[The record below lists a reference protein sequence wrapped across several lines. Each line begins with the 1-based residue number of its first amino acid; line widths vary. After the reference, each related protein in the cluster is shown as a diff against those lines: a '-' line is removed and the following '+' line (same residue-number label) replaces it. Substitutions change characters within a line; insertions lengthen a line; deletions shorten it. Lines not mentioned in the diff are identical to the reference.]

1 MELVRIIEK
10 DDKTARD
17 KIKKI
22 YGNDCLI
29 VSSSRIKN
37 KSELVIAIDLDN
49 QVDNIFLQKNK
60 KQSPFDLNKLTNT
73 NAQDNNDNRYL
84 NSSELFEKQ
93 KANQLASDIKE
104 EILALREE
112 FDRFKRNFSSDEK
125 YLPENIAD
133 RLKNFDLPFTLY
145 KMIED
150 EILETK
156 NIKIASKNL
165 EAIIK
170 KNIHF
175 SNIDYPLAKKI
186 VFYGP
191 SGSGKTTLL
200 RTINGLENLSGG
212 EIYFDNQKVNNNTIL
227 EVQKKTGMIF
237 QEFNLVNN
245 LSAINNV
252 LTGLLN
258 SSNKFLSLFYLF
270 KKDQK
275 IEALKSLKTVGL
287 LEKSYNRSDEL
298 SGGQRQRVGIARAI
312 IKRPLL
318 LLADEPVASLDPKAA
333 NLILSLLKKINKE
346 FGTTILCNLHQV
358 DLAKKYSDRLVGLLD
373 GKIIFDEK
381 SENINK
387 SNLEKIYV

>member
-1 MELVRIIEK
+1 MLEINDLKKTFENGSPALKGVNLRINKGEF
-10 DDKTARD
+10 
-17 KIKKI
+17 
-22 YGNDCLI
+22 
-29 VSSSRIKN
+29 VS
-37 KSELVIAIDLDN
+37 
-49 QVDNIFLQKNK
+49 
-60 KQSPFDLNKLTNT
+60 
-73 NAQDNNDNRYL
+73 
-84 NSSELFEKQ
+84 
-93 KANQLASDIKE
+93 
-104 EILALREE
+104 IL
-112 FDRFKRNFSSDEK
+112 
-125 YLPENIAD
+125 
-133 RLKNFDLPFTLY
+133 
-145 KMIED
+145 
-150 EILETK
+150 
-156 NIKIASKNL
+156 
-165 EAIIK
+165 
-170 KNIHF
+170 
-175 SNIDYPLAKKI
+175 
-186 VFYGP
+186 GP

-200 RTINGLENLSGG
+200 RTINGLETSSGG
-212 EIYFDNQKVNNNTIL
+212 EIYFDNKKIDSNNIP

-245 LSAINNV
+245 LTAINNV

-270 KKDQK
+270 KKNQK

-346 FGTTILCNLHQV
+346 LGTTILCNLHQV